1 MSVVPQVQVGKVV
14 TGPLRAVQ
22 HLARW
27 FVWHTVGVSLAPD
40 FDGDD
45 ARHAKQREA
54 A

>member
-14 TGPLRAVQ
+14 AGPLRAVQ

-27 FVWHTVGVSLAPD
+27 VVWHTVGVSLLPEH
-40 FDGDD
+40 DGKD
-45 ARHAKQREA
+45 ARHATRREA